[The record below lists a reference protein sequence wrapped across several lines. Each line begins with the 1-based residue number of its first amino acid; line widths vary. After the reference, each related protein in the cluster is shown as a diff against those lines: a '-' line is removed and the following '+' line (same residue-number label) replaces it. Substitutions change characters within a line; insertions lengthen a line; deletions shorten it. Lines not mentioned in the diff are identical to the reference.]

1 VRYGVGVKLS
11 RQLPEAFPGV
21 HLLGTETLYNQAFP
35 LQARTTG
42 AEGWYLSNVGPDP
55 AARPA
60 AAGWV
65 ARFRRRF
72 GADPTT
78 YAMTAYTAA
87 IVVSDAVGRAAAGG
101 RPVTRAA
108 VRDAIHPN
116 SSRKP
121 AHENRLLTG
130 GLGSPYRADHHA
142 VLGCGSD
149 GLLRLLL

>member
-1 VRYGVGVKLS
+1 VKLS

-42 AEGWYLSNVGPDP
+42 AKGWS
-55 AARPA
+55 
-60 AAGWV
+60 AAGRV

-72 GADPTT
+72 GAAPTT
-78 YAMTAYTAA
+78 YAMTAHTAA

-108 VRDAIHPN
+108 VRTRP
-116 SSRKP
+116 SQQLTKP
-121 AHENRLLTG
+121 ALDRG
-130 GLGSPYRADHHA
+130 G
-142 VLGCGSD
+142 
-149 GLLRLLL
+149 